1 MEQIRDGI
9 LIIIGI
15 ICLVTIVLHIRE
27 DYKDK
32 EE

>member
-1 MEQIRDGI
+1 MEQIRDVI

-15 ICLVTIVLHIRE
+15 ICLVTIVLDIRE